1 MTSENAEKWKSIG
14 YIGPRT
20 RKVNTKDDQL
30 AKDRDAYK
38 RLRREGLQP
47 PHVGGSA
54 ALERD
59 ATMPIEVEM
68 GWTAKT
74 KAGKAL
80 AGEGVERSQELGM
93 RGPL

>member
-1 MTSENAEKWKSIG
+1 MTNENREKWKSIG

-20 RKVNTKDDQL
+20 RTVNKNDDQL
-30 AKDRDAYK
+30 TRDREAYK
-38 RLRREGLQP
+38 RLRDSGLQP

-54 ALERD
+54 DLERD
-59 ATMPIEVEM
+59 ATLPIEVEM

-74 KAGKAL
+74 KTGKAL

-93 RGPL
+93 RGPQ